1 MSQKV
6 TVVGLGFGDESSL
19 NLGTWNLL
27 KNTPQIWLRTEK
39 HPVVPW
45 MKQEG
50 IEFHSFDEVYEKH
63 HQFDE
68 VYEEIAEQL
77 IYLAQKHGRVV
88 YAVPGHPMVAERT
101 VQILLQQEV
110 ESGIKVEVWGGGSF
124 LDAAFA
130 RLQIDPIEG
139 FQLVDGNDL
148 RPHQMNPRMHMLVG
162 QVYDR
167 LVASDVKLSLMEVY
181 PTDHIV
187 TIGTALGI
195 PDLEKIV
202 EVPLFELDHQD
213 GFTDL
218 TSVYVPPV
226 VEERALYRQ
235 FNYLVEVIETL
246 RGPDGCPW
254 DQKQTHE
261 SLRPYLIEEA
271 YETIEAIN
279 NQDED
284 SLADELGD
292 VLLQILLHAQ
302 IGKEEGTF
310 EIRDVIEN
318 LTDKMIRRHPH
329 VFGDVQVSNS
339 DQVVANW
346 QEIKKQERGEYA
358 KEESI
363 LKGIPKEYPTL
374 LKSFE
379 IQKKAAKVGFDWEQ
393 IEGVFAKV
401 REELDELVEAK
412 DQEEREEEFGDLL
425 FSLGSLARWL
435 HVDPEQA
442 LVRANQKFLQRFSYL
457 EEKASQLGQPIQEI
471 SMHQLDNWWNEAKK
485 FSK

>member
-1 MSQKV
+1 MSHTV
-6 TVVGLGFGDESSL
+6 TVVGLGFGDEASL

-27 KNTPQIWLRTEK
+27 KNAAQIWLRTEK
-39 HPVVPW
+39 HPVVEW
-45 MKQEG
+45 MKKEG
-50 IEFHSFDEVYEKH
+50 IQFRSFDEVYEKH
-63 HQFDE
+63 SQFDE
-68 VYEEIAEQL
+68 VYDEMAKQL
-77 IYLAQKHGRVV
+77 IYLAQEHGQVV

-101 VQILLQQEV
+101 VQILLQQKA
-110 ESGIKVEVWGGGSF
+110 ESGIQVEVLGGGSF

-139 FQLVDGNDL
+139 FHLVDGNDL
-148 RPHQMNPRMHMLVG
+148 RPHQINPRMHMLVG

-167 LVASDVKLSLMEVY
+167 FVASDVKLSLMETY
-181 PTDHIV
+181 PVDHIV

-195 PDLEKIV
+195 PSLEQIV
-202 EVPLFELDHQD
+202 KVPLYELDHQD

-226 VEERALYRQ
+226 LEDRSLYRQ
-235 FNYLVEVIETL
+235 FDYLLEVIETL
-246 RGPDGCPW
+246 RGPNGCPW

-261 SLRPYLIEEA
+261 SLRPFLIEEA
-271 YETIEAIN
+271 YEAIEAIN

-329 VFGDVQVSNS
+329 VFGDIELANS

-358 KEESI
+358 EEESI
-363 LKGIPKEYPTL
+363 FTGIPKEYPTL
-374 LKSFE
+374 LRSFE
-379 IQKKAAKVGFDWEQ
+379 IQKKAAKMGFDWDQ
-393 IEGVFAKV
+393 LEGVLAKV
-401 REELDELVEAK
+401 REELEELIEARDHK
-412 DQEEREEEFGDLL
+412 EREEEFGDLL

-435 HVDPEQA
+435 QVDPEQA
-442 LVRANQKFLQRFSYL
+442 LIRANQKFVQRFSYL
-457 EEKASQLGQPIQEI
+457 EEKASELGQPIQEI
-471 SMHQLDNWWNEAKK
+471 SMQQLDAWWNEAKK
-485 FSK
+485 YS

>member
-1 MSQKV
+1 MSHTV

-19 NLGTWNLL
+19 NLGTWKLL
-27 KNTPQIWLRTEK
+27 KNAPQIWLRTEK
-39 HPVVPW
+39 HPVVTW
-45 MKQEG
+45 LKQEG
-50 IEFHSFDEVYEKH
+50 ICYHSFDEVYEKH
-63 HQFDE
+63 SQFDQ
-68 VYEEIAEQL
+68 VYEEIAQSL
-77 IYLAQKHGRVV
+77 IHLAQEYGQVV

-101 VQILLQQEV
+101 VQILLQQKVESEIEV
-110 ESGIKVEVWGGGSF
+110 EVLGGGSF
-124 LDAAFA
+124 LDASFA

-148 RPHQMNPRMHMLVG
+148 RPNQLNPRMHMLVG
-162 QVYDR
+162 QVYNR

-181 PTDHIV
+181 PDDHMV

-195 PDLEKIV
+195 QSLEQIM
-202 EVPLFELDHQD
+202 EVPLYELDRHD
-213 GFTDL
+213 KFTDL
-218 TSVYVPPV
+218 TTVYVPPV
-226 VEERALYRQ
+226 LEDRALYRQ
-235 FNYLVEVIETL
+235 FDYLVELIETL
-246 RGPDGCPW
+246 RGPNGCPW

-271 YETIEAIN
+271 YEAIEAIN

-310 EIRDVIEN
+310 EIRDVIES
-318 LTDKMIRRHPH
+318 LTNKMIRRHPH
-329 VFGDVQVSNS
+329 VFGDVEVVNS

-358 KEESI
+358 EKES
-363 LKGIPKEYPTL
+363 LFAGIPKDYPTL

-379 IQKKAAKVGFDWEQ
+379 IQKKAAKVGFDWDQ
-393 IEGVFAKV
+393 LEGVLAKV
-401 REELDELVEAK
+401 REELEELVEAQNP
-412 DQEEREEEFGDLL
+412 DEREEELGDLL

-435 HVDPEQA
+435 QVDPEQA
-442 LVRANQKFLQRFSYL
+442 LVRANQKFLQRFLYL
-457 EEKASQLGQPIQEI
+457 EEKASELGRPIQEI
-471 SMHQLDNWWNEAKK
+471 PMQQLDTWWNEAKK
-485 FSK
+485 YS